1 MTLPD
6 PIRKGELGRW
16 LVALVLA
23 APTLCAIFL
32 ENKLFL
38 LILVLIIGSIA
49 WWEYSSNLLGRT
61 RTGIFFI
68 SLMGFFATALGAT
81 FLGPEGQSAG
91 LVLSL
96 IFGGFYFFHVLGSGG
111 EDERK
116 VAINLIARYA
126 LGQVYI
132 SYFFSFVLLIKTF
145 DNAPKLL
152 LYVILVTALA
162 DTGAIYAGSRLKGPK
177 LCPTISPNKTIS
189 GLLGGCV
196 LAVIAGILSRYY
208 LPDVFSTV
216 ELVLL
221 SLGLALTGCF
231 GDLFESAIKRTVG
244 IKDTST
250 ILLGHGGFWDR
261 LDSLLFNFPIFYFYI
276 FLRVMP

>member
-23 APTLCAIFL
+23 VPTLIAIFL
-32 ENKLFL
+32 ENKIFL
-38 LILVLIIGSIA
+38 VVLILIIGGVA
-49 WWEYSSNLLGRT
+49 WWEYSANLLGRT
-61 RTGIFFI
+61 RTGILLICLLGWAATVGGAAFF
-68 SLMGFFATALGAT
+68 
-81 FLGPEGQSAG
+81 GPEGQSMG
-91 LVLSL
+91 LLFSIIL
-96 IFGGFYFFHVLGSGG
+96 GGLYLLNFMGKGG
-111 EDERK
+111 EDEK
-116 VAINLIARYA
+116 KIAINLIARYA

-132 SYFFSFVLLIKTF
+132 SYFFSFAILIKTF
-145 DNAPKLL
+145 DNGPRLL

-177 LCPTISPNKTIS
+177 LCPKISPNKTIS
-189 GLLGGCV
+189 GLMGGCL
-196 LAVIAGILSRYY
+196 LAIAAGLLSRYY
-208 LPDVFSTV
+208 LPSDFKTM

-244 IKDTST
+244 IKDTSA

-276 FLRVMP
+276 FLRFMP